1 MIEGETT
8 TIRPPHI
15 WKNRYKFIS
24 GFDLEKVQDM
34 VNQFTE
40 THEVQSV
47 TLSSCLISQNG
58 RMLCDRVSDAEF
70 ATQYVAV
77 VGYLC
82 DITELQIKRRLAHEL
97 NNMVQTRV
105 RQAAN
110 QYDPASIGNAGKTV
124 EEIREE
130 IKNSPEYKARYLEL
144 EKELL
149 EKDFGTKLPFC

>member
-1 MIEGETT
+1 MSETETT

-34 VNQFTE
+34 VNQFSE
-40 THEVQSV
+40 THDVQSV
-47 TLSSCLISQNG
+47 NLSSCLISQKG

-77 VGYLC
+77 IGYLY

-97 NNMVQTRV
+97 NDMVHARV

-110 QYDPASIGNAGKTV
+110 RNDPACICDAGKTV

-130 IKNSPEYKARYLEL
+130 IKNGPEYKARYLEL

-149 EKDFGTKLPFC
+149 EKDFGTNLPFC